1 MADRPADRI
10 RIAREDPGAA
20 DVLALLAAGEAH
32 SASLYPAE
40 SNHHLDLDG
49 LRAASVRFFVA
60 RDVALPGTETLP
72 ALPEAKPAAVP
83 GQADEPARS
92 GTALATAAI
101 VLHEGWAEI
110 KRIWVEPEAR
120 GRGLSRRLL
129 AVLEAE
135 AVAHGIGLLRLETGI
150 ASDEA
155 LGLYRGAGFA
165 ACPPFA
171 DYRPD
176 PHSVF
181 MEKPLPARSGQ
192 G

>member
-1 MADRPADRI
+1 MAARPADRI

-40 SNHHLDLDG
+40 SNHHLDLEG

-60 RDVALPGTETLP
+60 RD
-72 ALPEAKPAAVP
+72 EAQPDSGPAAVP
-83 GQADEPARS
+83 GRTDEPARS

-101 VLHEGWAEI
+101 VLYDGWAEI
-110 KRIWVEPEAR
+110 KRMWVEPEAR

-129 AVLEAE
+129 AALEAE
-135 AVAHGIGLLRLETGI
+135 AAAQGIGLLRLETGI
-150 ASDEA
+150 ASAEA
-155 LGLYRGAGFA
+155 LGLYRSAGFVE
-165 ACPPFA
+165 CSPFA

-176 PHSVF
+176 PNSVF
-181 MEKPLPARSGQ
+181 MERRLPVPPGRS
-192 G
+192 